1 MMNYVSQLKERDTS
15 AKPNCLCG
23 EQGRN
28 RDEGECKRR
37 KTCDGCGFD
46 RKEYIRRISLLRERG
61 LTEIGEQRKEHL
73 RKDFHAD
80 AKNPLYALDFG
91 RKIPVYDQDDD

>member
-28 RDEGECKRR
+28 RNEGECKRR

-46 RKEYIRRISLLRERG
+46 RTEYMRRINLLHDRG
-61 LTEIGEQRKEHL
+61 LTEIGEHRKEHL
-73 RKDFHAD
+73 LKEFKA
-80 AKNPLYALDFG
+80 NVSTPLYGLTIG
-91 RKIPVYDQDDD
+91 KKRQRSEEEQ